1 MENRDCIPLI
11 CYETVA
17 ECGTVLLL
25 RTCSGKIIWF
35 KSQVRI
41 SVLAS
46 ALVYRLKN
54 IFYPH
59 LF

>member
-1 MENRDCIPLI
+1 MENRDYIPLI
-11 CYETVA
+11 CYETVV
-17 ECGTVLLL
+17 ECGTVLSL

-41 SVLAS
+41 SALES

-54 IFYPH
+54 I
-59 LF
+59 L